1 VKLIKH
7 SNQGRPTWLP
17 AWASA
22 DNAERAFVVLAWLG
36 LALLA
41 GAKLQTQ
48 AAGRYA
54 EVGPAAVCLTVVLY
68 FVFGGVR
75 DLSYGRYG
83 ETANPAETA
92 GFVVMSAATVAIGVG
107 AVCLGEQ
114 LDAVLGLIGCLS
126 AAVLLAF
133 HGLTLVAYFR
143 DRREAL
149 GTARLVVVRLN

>member
-1 VKLIKH
+1 MIKQ
-7 SNQGRPTWLP
+7 SNQGRRPRRP

-41 GAKLQTQ
+41 CAKLQTQ
-48 AAGRYA
+48 ASGRYA

-68 FVFGGVR
+68 LVFGGVR
-75 DLSYGRYG
+75 DLRYGRYG
-83 ETANPAETA
+83 DTANPAETA
-92 GFVVMSAATVAIGVG
+92 GFVVMAAATVAIGGG

-133 HGLTLVAYFR
+133 HGLTLVAFYR

-149 GTARLVVVRLN
+149 GVTRLVVVRLN